1 VNKRVFPAFWFGF
14 LAVFECVA
22 LFGVVRSAKAPPAQ
36 VLLLIPI
43 GMGIF
48 GFFLLRKLV
57 WDLADEVYDCGDYLL
72 AKKSGVQERI
82 ELSKVINVS
91 WSTMSSPERITLT
104 LREPSTLGR
113 EITFIPP
120 VRLNPFS
127 RSPIVDDLIQRI
139 DAQRAPAAPRAS
151 KSAS

>member
-1 VNKRVFPAFWFGF
+1 
-14 LAVFECVA
+14 
-22 LFGVVRSAKAPPAQ
+22 
-36 VLLLIPI
+36 
-43 GMGIF
+43 MGIF

-82 ELSKVINVS
+82 ELSKVLNVS
-91 WSTMSSPERITLT
+91 WSMMSSPERVTLT
-104 LREPSTLGR
+104 LREPSALGR

-120 VRLNPFS
+120 LRLNPFS

-139 DAQRAPAAPRAS
+139 DAERAAAASRAS
-151 KSAS
+151 KSES